1 MTAEDNLI
9 KEYELLKGEIL
20 NCINLSNRISLFSFT
35 ATIAILS
42 FSLTLNPVRPVL
54 CLIPLVVILPLSA
67 KTAYYRKN
75 MLVVSSY
82 LIEKIEP
89 KVEELSWE
97 TGVSRFKKEKLENIF
112 LGIRNFEFLFEAV
125 LCVLLYVYMQDSAI
139 FVDIPFWLS
148 VFVCLIVTIICL
160 IQSCRQISIE

>member
-1 MTAEDNLI
+1 MRSLTAEDNLI

-35 ATIAILS
+35 VTIAILS

-54 CLIPLVVILPLSA
+54 CLIPLVVILPLST
-67 KTAYYRKN
+67 KTAYYHKN

-97 TGVSRFKKEKLENIF
+97 TDVSRFKKGKLENIF
-112 LGIRNFEFLFEAV
+112 LGIRNFEFLFEAI

-139 FVDIPFWLS
+139 LIDIPFGFRFL
-148 VFVCLIVTIICL
+148 FA
-160 IQSCRQISIE
+160 